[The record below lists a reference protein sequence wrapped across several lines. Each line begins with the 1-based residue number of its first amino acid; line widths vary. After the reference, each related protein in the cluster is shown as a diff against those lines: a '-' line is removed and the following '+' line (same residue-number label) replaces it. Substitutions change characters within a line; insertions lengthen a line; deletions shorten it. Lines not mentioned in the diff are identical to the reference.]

1 MGGNP
6 HAPPLHSFSST
17 KYILY
22 EPPKS
27 CTVRAFLGIT
37 LVFFVYLVGPLCF
50 FLRKQKETLKII
62 WKPKKTFVYLGKLKT
77 QAYVLVPI
85 RGSTFDRMCT
95 GLDSRHIRTNEKFR
109 IRNRTSNL
117 LVFGDR
123 VLDHHTSLDLEPLKT
138 VVGAV
143 APVLFWIVCLHRL
156 TWCSGP
162 ILCQWMGW
170 SSD

>member
-1 MGGNP
+1 
-6 HAPPLHSFSST
+6 
-17 KYILY
+17 
-22 EPPKS
+22 
-27 CTVRAFLGIT
+27 
-37 LVFFVYLVGPLCF
+37 
-50 FLRKQKETLKII
+50 
-62 WKPKKTFVYLGKLKT
+62 
-77 QAYVLVPI
+77 LVPI

-95 GLDSRHIRTNEKFR
+95 SLDSRHIRTNEKLR

-143 APVLFWIVCLHRL
+143 APGLFWIVYLHRL

-170 SSD
+170 SGNWISTTTSFSDFLHRANVSFSKLRFPYTYLAPQES